1 MGEGTRLRVLI
12 ADERQTRLEPIA
24 RAVEALGHE
33 VIAHEVEI
41 DKVGRATGEHK
52 PDLAIVALHEDSVH
66 ALELITEIV
75 HESHC
80 CVVALAEDAD
90 SDFVAQA
97 AKRGVFAHLDSLDH
111 GELKGGIDIAV
122 QRYRD
127 YQALLEAFQRRARI
141 ERAKGILMERHGL
154 EPQEAFD
161 RMRGEARRT
170 QRPLIELVDEILGSS
185 PEPAG

>member
-1 MGEGTRLRVLI
+1 MLI
-12 ADERQTRLEPIA
+12 ADERQTRLKPIA

-41 DKVGRATGEHK
+41 EKVGRATIEHR
-52 PDLAIVALHEDSVH
+52 PDLAIVALHENSEH

-90 SDFVAQA
+90 SDFVARA
-97 AKRGVFAHLDSLDH
+97 AERGVFAHLDSLDH

-127 YQALLEAFQRRARI
+127 YQALLGAFQKRARI
-141 ERAKGILMERHGL
+141 EQAKGVLMERHGL
-154 EPQEAFD
+154 DPQDAFD

-170 QRPLIELVDEILGSS
+170 QRPLIELVDEILGSG
-185 PEPAG
+185 PDRPG